1 MGRFKAAE
9 LCVQNY
15 LHFKAVEMAGLG
27 EIIQSIS

>member
-9 LCVQNY
+9 LCVQND

-27 EIIQSIS
+27 EITQKY